1 MLRSPRPSSCLGAA
15 LIVVGLTACG
25 SSSNSTSLSNAS
37 AITSPAERALFVKEF
52 AGAKDIPAA
61 DKGPIIDCVIAGLE
75 AHGIR
80 THGQAEQA
88 KNLPLAQQLGA
99 SCARK
104 VLDVSTGT
112 STSTTTTGS
121 GTGSSS
127 TPTTSSTATSTSST
141 GTGTS
146 SVTSTGAA
154 TGTGTG
160 G

>member
-15 LIVVGLTACG
+15 LIVVGLSACG

-104 VLDVSTGT
+104 VLGVSTGT

-127 TPTTSSTATSTSST
+127 TPTSSSTATST

-146 SVTSTGAA
+146 TSSATSTSN
-154 TGTGTG
+154 TGTG